1 MLDEPVAK
9 LGGSLFVGQ
18 GWFDLDNSE
27 LANGVVINAPG
38 NWLQWRLWRGSVGTQ
53 RHKRQPHKCLELRVC
68 RLGRQWVL
76 VVVRVF
82 LQATYANQT
91 MKEGTMTLGTCLM
104 PDVTPA
110 GRTVTLALVVWD
122 TAAPSF
128 AAFLNSSS
136 ADARA
141 GIIAFPQPTSD
152 PAKGPPPV
160 PSPLAWGV
168 AKTCFCTQ
176 PLPAGHRLAAGRHN
190 RRPGRHGGLQRPG
203 RR

>member
-1 MLDEPVAK
+1 
-9 LGGSLFVGQ
+9 
-18 GWFDLDNSE
+18 
-27 LANGVVINAPG
+27 
-38 NWLQWRLWRGSVGTQ
+38 
-53 RHKRQPHKCLELRVC
+53 
-68 RLGRQWVL
+68 
-76 VVVRVF
+76 
-82 LQATYANQT
+82 
-91 MKEGTMTLGTCLM
+91 MTLGTCLM

-168 AKTCFCTQ
+168 SKDLLLYPDPCPPAIASQPEDTTVALGGTAVFSVLVGDSNPLWPLQYQWLFNGTEPPAAAYTSSVSTNANFPQLKTYSLILTNVQ
-176 PLPAGHRLAAGRHN
+176 LTNAG
-190 RRPGRHGGLQRPG
+190 Q
-203 RR
+203 